1 MGDLFDSMI
10 DLLGSAGEV
19 GDTVGDLFD
28 PMVDL
33 LGSAGDVGDGTI
45 MCAKETVYLFAT
57 VGLEQAFFQS
67 HEEGDTVEG
76 EHVFAKGR

>member
-1 MGDLFDSMI
+1 MVVYAGETVGDLFDSMV

-45 MCAKETVYLFAT
+45 MAVST
-57 VGLEQAFFQS
+57 
-67 HEEGDTVEG
+67 
-76 EHVFAKGR
+76 

>member
-1 MGDLFDSMI
+1 VGDLFDSMVE
-10 DLLGSAGEV
+10 LLGSAGEV

-45 MCAKETVYLFAT
+45 MAV
-57 VGLEQAFFQS
+57 S
-67 HEEGDTVEG
+67 S
-76 EHVFAKGR
+76 

>member
-1 MGDLFDSMI
+1 MV

-45 MCAKETVYLFAT
+45 MAV
-57 VGLEQAFFQS
+57 S
-67 HEEGDTVEG
+67 S
-76 EHVFAKGR
+76 